1 MNTEEKNV
9 YFQLLEKSQEAF
21 VVAVELYNKP
31 TIKYRVEGFA
41 FFVCNAWELMLKAK
55 LLKDKG
61 MNSLFYKDK
70 EGRTISFEK
79 CLQLVFT
86 NEKDPLRKNLERIL
100 ELRNCSTHFVTQEY
114 EMIYVTLFQ
123 ACAFNF
129 VEKLF
134 EFHGINITERI
145 PSHFI
150 NLSISQSPIDLDEIK
165 SKYSVAVFNRLVKTN
180 ALVSQSIQEE
190 GNNRFS
196 ICIKQD
202 LQLVKSKDPSIP
214 GFRLV
219 GGSEKPDGNVM
230 IVNKYKN
237 VNETHPLNRSKL
249 LEMVRRLLQRNGI
262 TIEPE
267 INKSNIQDFIAYF
280 NLKDDDKY
288 CYTNTIG
295 QKPSYSYSM
304 SAAELIVSEVQK
316 DNDIFKRIHEK
327 MRLRD
332 GKTKKPTPGA
342 KDPRS

>member
-100 ELRNCSTHFVTQEY
+100 ELGNCSTHFVTQEY

-196 ICIKQD
+196 ICIKQN
-202 LQLVKSKDPSIP
+202 LQLVKSKDPSI
-214 GFRLV
+214 LV
-219 GGSEKPDGNVM
+219 GTT
-230 IVNKYKN
+230 Y
-237 VNETHPLNRSKL
+237 
-249 LEMVRRLLQRNGI
+249 RN
-262 TIEPE
+262 
-267 INKSNIQDFIAYF
+267 SF
-280 NLKDDDKY
+280 
-288 CYTNTIG
+288 
-295 QKPSYSYSM
+295 SYSM